1 MYKKHITVLSM
12 LAGLAISAT
21 AQTDSIESSLS
32 PLQPANIGGDK
43 VFTLGET
50 TGAVS
55 LITSETINR
64 RTAKNIGNDI
74 LGQGSGMQTLQGA
87 GLYVDQNPTF
97 YVRGLQTLNK
107 NNTPLFIVDGV
118 EREINAISS
127 EEVETVYI
135 LKDAQAV
142 ALYGYKGINGVVVIE
157 TKRGVKNSREITFS
171 YDHAFESIAHRPK
184 MLDGY
189 TYGLAINEAR
199 ANDGMT
205 TPRYNAN
212 ELAALKDQT
221 YPYLY
226 PNVNWVDE
234 TFRKSAPVN
243 KYSIQFRGGT
253 EKFTYYAIAN
263 LTTENGFIKNPNVN
277 EGYSTQDK
285 FSRGNVRMNLDIDLT
300 PTTLVKVNV
309 FGSLAENQRPGNQA
323 NLWDMIYTVPSAA
336 FPIKTQDGYWG
347 SSATW
352 DGTLNPVAQS
362 IGAAYYKNHQRSLF
376 TDLTIKQDL
385 SGLLKGLSAQVG
397 VAYDNYANIFEN
409 HSKEYEYQTIN
420 PSWPAGQAEPTYTT
434 TMGGK
439 ETAMGSEAAASLYD
453 RYLYVNAGVNYET
466 SFNDLKLYS
475 QLKWDYEYRDPNGI
489 NNTIYRQNITWWS
502 HLNYKNRYLLDLTL
516 VESGSNR
523 LAPGTKWAFSPTLGL
538 GWVISNE
545 DFWTNPDSYLK
556 VRGSIGKINSDFIPK
571 DDDNWVWTYYKQ
583 QYVMTGLTYPFQS
596 GWNSEFGQTALG
608 QMATPDPGHEVAYKY
623 NFGIDAQPIKGLNMS
638 LDLFKERRS
647 GIFVSAAGKYTALI
661 GFTAPYENGGKVDS
675 KGFEFSADY
684 GFNYGDWSFNVAG
697 NFSYNKTK
705 ILDMLEEPRLY
716 SNLVQTGHRVDQ
728 LYGLE
733 AIGFFKDEA
742 DIASSPTQTFS
753 TVKPGDIKYRDVNGD
768 NKIDANDKVA
778 IGYTTTCPEIYYN
791 FRLGA
796 EWKGLG
802 VYAFFQGTGNY
813 TAVLN
818 TKGMYWPLISNTNI
832 SQYAYDNRWTPDH
845 QDALFPRLS
854 ASTNANNYQ
863 TSTLWMRD
871 RSFLK
876 LRNLEV
882 YYNLPTAFLRDNLKV
897 VNGAKVYLRAVDL
910 FTTSNVPENDP
921 ECYGVNP
928 VNKSISFGLSVNF

>member
-1 MYKKHITVLSM
+1 M
-12 LAGLAISAT
+12 
-21 AQTDSIESSLS
+21 
-32 PLQPANIGGDK
+32 
-43 VFTLGET
+43 
-50 TGAVS
+50 
-55 LITSETINR
+55 
-64 RTAKNIGNDI
+64 
-74 LGQGSGMQTLQGA
+74 
-87 GLYVDQNPTF
+87 
-97 YVRGLQTLNK
+97 
-107 NNTPLFIVDGV
+107 
-118 EREINAISS
+118 
-127 EEVETVYI
+127 
-135 LKDAQAV
+135 
-142 ALYGYKGINGVVVIE
+142 
-157 TKRGVKNSREITFS
+157 
-171 YDHAFESIAHRPK
+171 
-184 MLDGY
+184 
-189 TYGLAINEAR
+189 
-199 ANDGMT
+199 
-205 TPRYNAN
+205 
-212 ELAALKDQT
+212 
-221 YPYLY
+221 
-226 PNVNWVDE
+226 
-234 TFRKSAPVN
+234 
-243 KYSIQFRGGT
+243 
-253 EKFTYYAIAN
+253 
-263 LTTENGFIKNPNVN
+263 
-277 EGYSTQDK
+277 
-285 FSRGNVRMNLDIDLT
+285 
-300 PTTLVKVNV
+300 
-309 FGSLAENQRPGNQA
+309 
-323 NLWDMIYTVPSAA
+323 
-336 FPIKTQDGYWG
+336 
-347 SSATW
+347 
-352 DGTLNPVAQS
+352 
-362 IGAAYYKNHQRSLF
+362 
-376 TDLTIKQDL
+376 
-385 SGLLKGLSAQVG
+385 
-397 VAYDNYANIFEN
+397 
-409 HSKEYEYQTIN
+409 
-420 PSWPAGQAEPTYTT
+420 
-434 TMGGK
+434 
-439 ETAMGSEAAASLYD
+439 
-453 RYLYVNAGVNYET
+453 
-466 SFNDLKLYS
+466 
-475 QLKWDYEYRDPNGI
+475 
-489 NNTIYRQNITWWS
+489 
-502 HLNYKNRYLLDLTL
+502 
-516 VESGSNR
+516 
-523 LAPGTKWAFSPTLGL
+523 
-538 GWVISNE
+538 ISNE